1 MPPGASSPEQ
11 LVTLLQQ
18 RDPYALLDVRERAAF
33 ERGHIFRATPLPRRL
48 HETRLPGLVTAP
60 ATLIVLCD
68 DDGQVAETT
77 APTLGEMGYT
87 ELSVITCGLEAWPR
101 AGHP

>member
-1 MPPGASSPEQ
+1 MTPGAISPDQ
-11 LVTLLQQ
+11 LATLLQQ

-48 HETRLPGLVTAP
+48 LETRLPGLVTAP

-68 DDGQVAETT
+68 DDGRVAALA
-77 APTLGEMGYT
+77 APTH
-87 ELSVITCGLEAWPR
+87 C
-101 AGHP
+101 